1 MSKECMNILESK
13 ENSIHGTY
21 RHSTTKN
28 GAKVQKTMDLLSL
41 LSKPPALKIFT
52 LAKDGIKSHIDTHS
66 EIGLTRKQYYL
77 RLNQLVKIGL
87 LIKYDDTYMHTVL
100 GKIIYHDYLLRLE
113 KDVSNSKHMEMMDIL
128 DQSSRFSKDE
138 IEEVFSKIR

>member
-1 MSKECMNILESK
+1 MPLQQFQLVHFKIADGTMSHQCDK
-13 ENSIHGTY
+13 
-21 RHSTTKN
+21 TTN
-28 GAKVQKTMDLLSL
+28 LLSL

-52 LAKDGIKSHIDTHS
+52 LAKDGIKSHVNMHS

-77 RLNQLVKIGL
+77 RLYQLVKMGL
-87 LIKYDDTYMHTVL
+87 LIKNNDTYKHTML
-100 GKIIYHDYLLRLE
+100 GKIIYYDYLLRLE

-128 DQSSRFSKDE
+128 GQSSRFSKDE

>member
-1 MSKECMNILESK
+1 MPKECMDILESK
-13 ENSIHGTY
+13 EDSIHGTH

-28 GAKVQKTMDLLSL
+28 DTKVQKTMYLLSL
-41 LSKPPALKIFT
+41 LSKPHALKIFA
-52 LAKDGIKSHIDTHS
+52 LGKDGIKSHIDTHS

-87 LIKYDDTYMHTVL
+87 LIKYDDTYKHTMF
-100 GKIIYHDYLLRLE
+100 GKIIYYDYLLRLE